1 MQLFSF
7 IFLLMLSLAVVGQA
21 SANDVGSHCVQFG
34 DDHPGCDII
43 DDNGGGEHS
52 AHHSS
57 YQAQR
62 RDPVSSSE
70 FVFAT
75 ACSRGAS
82 GQGIG
87 LGGAIA
93 FTNEICDLA
102 LAEEMA
108 ERAGDLETRD
118 KLVKRAAE
126 LAFARGNKL
135 RVWLQW
141 IPVIGQFM

>member
-1 MQLFSF
+1 MQRFSF
-7 IFLLMLSLAVVGQA
+7 ICLLMLSLAVVGQA
-21 SANDVGSHCVQFG
+21 SANDVGIHCQQFG

-43 DDNGGGEHS
+43 DNNGGEHP

-62 RDPVSSSE
+62 RDPVSSSA

-102 LAEEMA
+102 LAAEMA

-118 KLVKRAAE
+118 KLVQRAAD

-141 IPVIGQFM
+141 IPIIGQFM

>member
-1 MQLFSF
+1 MRRFSF
-7 IFLLMLSLAVVGQA
+7 ICLLMLSLAVVGQA
-21 SANDVGSHCVQFG
+21 SANDVGIHCQQFG
-34 DDHPGCDII
+34 NDHPGCIE
-43 DDNGGGEHS
+43 DDNGGGEHP
-52 AHHSS
+52 ANHSR
-57 YQAQR
+57 YEAQR
-62 RDPVSSSE
+62 RDPVSSSA

-102 LAEEMA
+102 LAAEMA
-108 ERAGDLETRD
+108 ERADDLETRD